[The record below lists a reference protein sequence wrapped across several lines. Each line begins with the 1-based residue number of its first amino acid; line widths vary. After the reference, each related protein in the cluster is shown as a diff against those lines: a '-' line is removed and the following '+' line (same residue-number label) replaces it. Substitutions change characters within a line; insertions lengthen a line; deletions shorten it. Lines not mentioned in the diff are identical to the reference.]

1 MRTPKAYPENPCA
14 SVPGSFKNNNHIPIH
29 VAIIP
34 DGNRRWARKN
44 GLPRLRGHEVGGDR
58 MFQAVEHLM
67 KLGVRFVTVWG
78 FSTDNWKRKDDEV
91 FSLFKLLESWINK
104 ITSWAQD
111 NEVRLKY
118 IGRLQ
123 ELPDNLQN
131 VIQKAITLTENNQ
144 GLTLNL
150 AFNYTGRIEII
161 DAVNKLIAEHPAN
174 QVDEN
179 TFSRYLYTGNTP
191 DVDLVIRTAGEFRI
205 SNFMLWQIA
214 YSEFYIASVYWP
226 DFDTKELDKAL
237 AAYSERIRTMGGDG

>member
-1 MRTPKAYPENPCA
+1 M
-14 SVPGSFKNNNHIPIH
+14 NNDIPQH

-58 MFQAVEHLM
+58 MFEVVEHLM
-67 KLGVRFVTVWG
+67 KLGVRYVTVWG
-78 FSTDNWKRKDDEV
+78 FSTDNWKRKEDEV

-104 ITSWAQD
+104 ITSWAQGYG
-111 NEVRLKY
+111 VRLKY

-123 ELPDNLQN
+123 ELPDSLQD
-131 VIQKAITLTENNQ
+131 VIQKAVTITGNNP

-150 AFNYTGRIEII
+150 AFNYTGRTEII
-161 DAVNKLIAEHPAN
+161 DAVNKLIAEHSVN
-174 QVDEN
+174 QIDEN
-179 TFSRYLYTGNTP
+179 TFNHYLYTDGTP

-214 YSEFYIASVYWP
+214 YSEFYISPVYWP
-226 DFDTKELDKAL
+226 DFDVKELDKAIIVYGERL
-237 AAYSERIRTMGGDG
+237 KLHSPEVQGFSEYALRTRIR

>member
-1 MRTPKAYPENPCA
+1 MLIFALNRYNIYYIM
-14 SVPGSFKNNNHIPIH
+14 NNCLPQHI
-29 VAIIP
+29 AIIP

-58 MFQAVEHLM
+58 MFEVVEHLM
-67 KLGVRFVTVWG
+67 KLGVPFVTVWG
-78 FSTDNWKRKDDEV
+78 FSTDNWKRKKDEV

-111 NEVRLKY
+111 NEVRLKF

-123 ELPDNLQN
+123 ELPDKLQD
-131 VIQKAITLTENNQ
+131 VIQKAVMITENNK

-174 QVDEN
+174 LVDEN
-179 TFSRYLYTGNTP
+179 TFSRYLYTSNTP

-214 YSEFYIASVYWP
+214 YSEFYITPVYWP
-226 DFDTKELDKAL
+226 DFNIEELDKAL
-237 AAYSERIRTMGGDG
+237 VSYRERIRKLGGDG

>member
-14 SVPGSFKNNNHIPIH
+14 SVPGNFKNNNHIPIH

-44 GLPRLRGHEVGGDR
+44 GLPRLRGHDVGGDR

-78 FSTDNWKRKDDEV
+78 FSTDNWKRRDDEV

-205 SNFMLWQIA
+205 SNFMCGRLLIVN
-214 YSEFYIASVYWP
+214 YH
-226 DFDTKELDKAL
+226 
-237 AAYSERIRTMGGDG
+237 

>member
-1 MRTPKAYPENPCA
+1 
-14 SVPGSFKNNNHIPIH
+14 
-29 VAIIP
+29 
-34 DGNRRWARKN
+34 
-44 GLPRLRGHEVGGDR
+44 

-78 FSTDNWKRKDDEV
+78 FSTDNWKRKEDEV

-104 ITSWAQD
+104 ITSWAQN

-131 VIQKAITLTENNQ
+131 VIQKAITLTENNK

-150 AFNYTGRIEII
+150 AFNYTGRVEII
-161 DAVNKLIAEHPAN
+161 DAVNKLIVEHPAN
-174 QVDEN
+174 QVDED

-205 SNFMLWQIA
+205 SNFMLWQVA
-214 YSEFYIASVYWP
+214 YSEFYFASVLWP

-237 AAYSERIRTMGGDG
+237 AVYGERTRRLGGGWLRIIPF

>member
-1 MRTPKAYPENPCA
+1 MNSR
-14 SVPGSFKNNNHIPIH
+14 IPQH

-78 FSTDNWKRKDDEV
+78 FSTDNWKRKHDEV

-104 ITSWAQD
+104 ITSWAQN

-123 ELPDNLQN
+123 ELPENLQN
-131 VIQKAITLTENNQ
+131 AIKKAVTLTEDKQ

-205 SNFMLWQIA
+205 SNFMLWQVA
-214 YSEFYIASVYWP
+214 YSEFYIASVLWP

-237 AAYSERIRTMGGDG
+237 ASYSERTRRLGGDG

>member
-1 MRTPKAYPENPCA
+1 M
-14 SVPGSFKNNNHIPIH
+14 S
-29 VAIIP
+29 
-34 DGNRRWARKN
+34 
-44 GLPRLRGHEVGGDR
+44 
-58 MFQAVEHLM
+58 QAVEHLM

-104 ITSWAQD
+104 TTSWAQD

-123 ELPDNLQN
+123 ELPNNLQDAIKKA
-131 VIQKAITLTENNQ
+131 VILTENNQ
-144 GLTLNL
+144 GLTLTL

-161 DAVNKLIAEHPAN
+161 DAVNKLIAEHPLN

-179 TFSRYLYTGNTP
+179 TFSHYLYAGNTP

-214 YSEFYIASVYWP
+214 YSEFYITSVYWP

-237 AAYSERIRTMGGDG
+237 ASYNERIRTLGGDG

>member
-1 MRTPKAYPENPCA
+1 M
-14 SVPGSFKNNNHIPIH
+14 S
-29 VAIIP
+29 
-34 DGNRRWARKN
+34 
-44 GLPRLRGHEVGGDR
+44 
-58 MFQAVEHLM
+58 QAVEYLM

-104 ITSWAQD
+104 TTSWAQD
-111 NEVRLKY
+111 NEARLKY

-131 VIQKAITLTENNQ
+131 AIKKAVIITGNNQ
-144 GLTLNL
+144 GLTLTL
-150 AFNYTGRIEII
+150 AFNYTGRMEII
-161 DAVNKLIAEHPAN
+161 DAVNKLIAEHSSN

-179 TFSRYLYTGNTP
+179 TFSRHLYAGTMP

-214 YSEFYIASVYWP
+214 YSEFYIASVLWP

-237 AAYSERIRTMGGDG
+237 ASYSERTRRLGGMGKNNSFLKVNNVMMFLKMRSFIA